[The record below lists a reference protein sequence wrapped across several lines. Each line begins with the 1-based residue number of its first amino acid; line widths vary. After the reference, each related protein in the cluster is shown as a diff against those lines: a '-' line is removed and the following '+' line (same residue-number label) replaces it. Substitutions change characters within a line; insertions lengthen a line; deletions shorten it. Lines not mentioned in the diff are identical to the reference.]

1 MKNFKTW
8 VSKGFMLAEVLLAVF
23 ILGLTSVSA
32 FYMISVSG
40 RETAN
45 AYHQLICEQAGQE
58 IIEVFRTIGF
68 NRLSECHDQ
77 QIAGYRLNE
86 WQAVSDASQTP
97 PITRPAICAAFERKI
112 TMQLLEKDGINA
124 ILLNV
129 AVRPQRDGAA
139 SVAES
144 NYSAILVEQP

>member
-1 MKNFKTW
+1 VKNFKKA
-8 VSKGFMLAEVLLAVF
+8 VFNGFMLTEVLLAIF

-32 FYMISVSG
+32 FYMISASG

-45 AYHQLICEQAGQE
+45 SYHQLICEQISQE
-58 IIEVFRTIGF
+58 VIEVFIAIGF
-68 NRLSECHDQ
+68 NRLSECHEQ

-86 WQAVSDASQTP
+86 WQAASDDGQKAK
-97 PITRPAICAAFERKI
+97 IMRPDICAAFERKI

-129 AVRPQRDGAA
+129 AVRPRNGGVGNA
-139 SVAES
+139 AES

>member
-8 VSKGFMLAEVLLAVF
+8 VSKGFMLAEILLAIF

-32 FYMISVSG
+32 FYMISASG

-45 AYHQLICEQAGQE
+45 AYHQLISEQIGQE

-86 WQAVSDASQTP
+86 WQALSDASQSQL
-97 PITRPAICAAFERKI
+97 ITRPAICAAFERKI

-129 AVRPQRDGAA
+129 AVRPQRGGQGSA
-139 SVAES
+139 VES
-144 NYSAILVEQP
+144 NYSTILVEQP

>member
-1 MKNFKTW
+1 MKICKTTTFR
-8 VSKGFMLAEVLLAVF
+8 GFMLAEVLLAIL

-32 FYMISVSG
+32 FYMISASG

-45 AYHQLICEQAGQE
+45 AYHQLISEQIGQE

-86 WQAVSDASQTP
+86 WQTASDAAQKQR
-97 PITRPAICAAFERKI
+97 IARPDICAAFERKI
-112 TMQLLEKDGINA
+112 TMQLLEKEGISG

-129 AVRPQRDGAA
+129 SVRPNQSAPGSATEA
-139 SVAES
+139 
-144 NYSAILVEQP
+144 NYSVILVEQP

>member
-1 MKNFKTW
+1 MKNLKKAFFN
-8 VSKGFMLAEVLLAVF
+8 GFMLTEVLLAIF

-32 FYMISVSG
+32 FYMISASG

-45 AYHQLICEQAGQE
+45 AYHQLISEQIGQE
-58 IIEVFRTIGF
+58 VIEVFRTIGF
-68 NRLSECHDQ
+68 NRLSECHEQ

-86 WQAVSDASQTP
+86 WQAISDTTQNQH
-97 PITRPAICAAFERKI
+97 IRRPDICAAFERKI

-124 ILLNV
+124 ILLNI
-129 AVRPQRDGAA
+129 AVRPRQGGPGSA
-139 SVAES
+139 AES

>member
-8 VSKGFMLAEVLLAVF
+8 VSKGFMLTEILLAIF

-32 FYMISVSG
+32 FYMISASG

-45 AYHQLICEQAGQE
+45 AYHQLISEQIGQE

-86 WQAVSDASQTP
+86 WQALSDASQNQR
-97 PITRPAICAAFERKI
+97 IMRPDICTAFERKI

-129 AVRPQRDGAA
+129 AVRPRNGGVGNA
-139 SVAES
+139 AES

>member
-8 VSKGFMLAEVLLAVF
+8 VSKGFMLAEILLAIF

-32 FYMISVSG
+32 FYMISASG

-45 AYHQLICEQAGQE
+45 AYHQLISEQIGQE

-86 WQAVSDASQTP
+86 WQALSDASQSQL
-97 PITRPAICAAFERKI
+97 ITRPAICAAFERKI

-129 AVRPQRDGAA
+129 AVRPRNGGVGNA
-139 SVAES
+139 AES